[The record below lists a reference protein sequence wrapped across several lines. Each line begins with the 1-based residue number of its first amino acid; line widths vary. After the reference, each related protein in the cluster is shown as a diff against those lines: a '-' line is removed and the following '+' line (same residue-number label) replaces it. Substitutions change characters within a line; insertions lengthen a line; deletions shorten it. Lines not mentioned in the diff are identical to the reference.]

1 MVSLKVLVAGEVT
14 KNCKNGNEKPQLGY
28 RVLKKSVTLLFICN
42 NMTVAQER
50 LQTLAEDTRMAI
62 NLWFGDVATFYAFFY
77 TLTQKEH
84 IIDQEKPA
92 GWQEQLKA
100 AQYYR
105 RLCAKRAQKE
115 CGLPDEL
122 LEDIY
127 SDYFE
132 DFANYRDKKLMDDKL
147 FMSYLRK
154 LIS

>member
-1 MVSLKVLVAGEVT
+1 
-14 KNCKNGNEKPQLGY
+14 
-28 RVLKKSVTLLFICN
+28 
-42 NMTVAQER
+42 MTTAQKR
-50 LQTLAEDTRMAI
+50 LQALTDDTRAAI
-62 NLWFGDVATFYAFFY
+62 NLWFGDMATFYAFFY

-84 IIDQEKPA
+84 LIDQNKPQ

-105 RLCAKRAQKE
+105 RLCAKKAIKE
-115 CGLPDEL
+115 CMLPDEL

-132 DFANYRDKKLMDDKL
+132 DFANYRDKKIMDDKL
-147 FMSYLRK
+147 FMSFLRK

>member
-1 MVSLKVLVAGEVT
+1 MLSQ
-14 KNCKNGNEKPQLGY
+14 KNA
-28 RVLKKSVTLLFICN
+28 VTLLFICN
-42 NMTVAQER
+42 NMTVAEKR
-50 LQTLAEDTRMAI
+50 LQELADDTRAAV
-62 NLWFGDVATFYAFFY
+62 NLWFGDVPTFYAFFY

-84 IIDQEKPA
+84 VIDQEKPA

-100 AQYYR
+100 AQFYR
-105 RLCAKRAQKE
+105 RLCAKRVQKE
-115 CGLPDEL
+115 CLLPDEL

-132 DFANYRDKKLMDDKL
+132 DFANYREKTLMDDKL

>member
-1 MVSLKVLVAGEVT
+1 MFGT
-14 KNCKNGNEKPQLGY
+14 KIQKNVKNTTKILHFSVPY
-28 RVLKKSVTLLFICN
+28 KKNAITLLFICN
-42 NMTVAQER
+42 NMTVAEKR
-50 LQTLAEDTRMAI
+50 LQELAEETRAAI
-62 NLWFGDVATFYAFFY
+62 NLWFGDVPTFYAFFY

-115 CGLPDEL
+115 CNLPPEL

-132 DFANYRDKKLMDDKL
+132 DFANYRETKRMDDKL
-147 FMSYLRK
+147 FMSFLRK